1 MLLEDK
7 ENTYKLKLQELGSC
21 ATKEEIAQKNLISE
35 IKDLLSQGVSVD
47 TKDLTGYTLLHYLAF
62 SKPVKEL
69 AEEGRSQNNFD
80 NVLDIPSTI
89 SWYKPNPF
97 IKDSFGYTASFLAA
111 YAEDT
116 KAHQMLLSYESSYQ
130 AARTSR
136 ALESLSEMK
145 VESAYVDGR
154 GNYIS
159 LGSHQSKE
167 FFAARA
173 RISRFSKQLRGEH
186 IKD

>member
-7 ENTYKLKLQELGSC
+7 ENAYKLKIQELGSC
-21 ATKEEIAQKNLISE
+21 ATKEEIAQKNLIAE

-47 TKDLTGYTLLHYLAF
+47 TKDLTGYTLLHYLSF
-62 SKPVKEL
+62 SKPIKEL

-80 NVLDIPSTI
+80 NVLDIPSVV

-116 KAHQMLLSYESSYQ
+116 KAHQMLISYESGY
-130 AARTSR
+130 ATARTAS
-136 ALESLSEMK
+136 AIEHLTEMNLMA
-145 VESAYVDGR
+145 EYVDGR
-154 GNYIS
+154 GNVIS
-159 LGSHQSKE
+159 HAAQQKKA
-167 FFAARA
+167 FFVKRHKILKIAQ
-173 RISRFSKQLRGEH
+173 QLRGDH

>member
-7 ENTYKLKLQELGSC
+7 ENAYKLKIQELGSC
-21 ATKEEIAQKNLISE
+21 ATKEEIAQKNLIAE

-62 SKPVKEL
+62 SKPIKEL

-80 NVLDIPSTI
+80 NVLDIPSVV

-116 KAHQMLLSYESSYQ
+116 KAHQMLLSYESGY
-130 AARTSR
+130 ATARTSR
-136 ALESLSEMK
+136 AIESLVEMK
-145 VESAYVDGR
+145 IESSYVDGR
-154 GNYIS
+154 GNIIS

-167 FFAARA
+167 FFQARA
-173 RISRFSKQLRGEH
+173 RISRFAKQLRGDH